1 MSRQGKKMRKIIL
14 IGCLMLIGFQFNQT
28 VSAQEADVYV
38 DLSVLDSISHENY
51 SATPNIEPLFPV
63 YQKSENVKKE
73 KTKPQA
79 KKVSKKSQNV
89 KVKVKKA
96 KKEQQPVKP
105 TVKETVEEKVVVV
118 DVEPITQPK
127 ETKQPQTY
135 KEVIYAGA
143 EETGGSKASDVSK
156 PDTQTAEVKVVDVEP
171 SASAEATKSETENNV
186 EKAVSES
193 SPQPVMAKEK
203 EKVVSEKMEEK
214 ATTAKQEE
222 IKENKAPKPLIPETQ
237 TKEETS
243 ENKPIAQIKFASDVS
258 ELTEEQQKQLDAI
271 VASFNNPSENKI
283 AIYAY
288 NLDDGVDSFKKKRL
302 CLNRAVEI
310 RSYLLQKGYKN
321 FSIKVINVDGNSD
334 KTNIVELEE
343 LK

>member
-1 MSRQGKKMRKIIL
+1 MRKIIL

-105 TVKETVEEKVVVV
+105 TVKETVEEKVIVV
-118 DVEPITQPK
+118 DVEPVTQPK

-143 EETGGSKASDVSK
+143 EETKGAKASDVSNS
-156 PDTQTAEVKVVDVEP
+156 DTQAAEVKDVDVKP
-171 SASAEATKSETENNV
+171 SVTAEATKSETENNV
-186 EKAVSES
+186 EKTVSES
-193 SPQPVMAKEK
+193 LAQPMITE
-203 EKVVSEKMEEK
+203 EKVISENMEQASNTEEK
-214 ATTAKQEE
+214 EE

>member
-1 MSRQGKKMRKIIL
+1 MRKIIL

-171 SASAEATKSETENNV
+171 SVTAEATKSETENNV
-186 EKAVSES
+186 EKTVSES
-193 SPQPVMAKEK
+193 LAQPMITE
-203 EKVVSEKMEEK
+203 EKVISENMEQASNTEEK
-214 ATTAKQEE
+214 EE